1 MIAVLFSDLMAPL
14 ESKSTSQQEKSSGDS
29 EKTALKKD
37 APPELSEEDK
47 ALQEELNTT
56 VEKLQNASQVEQ
68 KDALELLRSKLREST
83 NSMTSVPKPL
93 KFLMPHYKLLKEEV
107 YFKLD
112 SQENRKLCADIL
124 SVLAMVCSEDNDCL
138 NYRKLG
144 SREAIG
150 SWGHEY
156 VLHVSNEIGT
166 VWNSLDVE
174 AADVN
179 DKRDELQNIVKE
191 IVPYFMQHNAE
202 SDACD
207 ILMEIEN
214 LDALVEYCDIN
225 TYSRVCLYL
234 ISCVKYVAEPENTN
248 LLKCAYKIYR
258 KFDKLP
264 DAMRLAMCLNDTT
277 LMVDVFESSQT
288 SQLQKQLSFM
298 LGRQQIYLELEAM
311 NVSEEDADVDE
322 LKEIMTNGKL
332 NGNFLALARELDIM
346 EPKLPAD
353 IYKSHLDQNKF
364 LT

>member
-1 MIAVLFSDLMAPL
+1 MAPL
-14 ESKSTSQQEKSSGDS
+14 ESKSSAPEEKKSAGDT
-29 EKTALKKD
+29 EKNVKKD

-47 ALQEELNTT
+47 ALQEELNAA
-56 VEKLQNASQVEQ
+56 VEKIQNGTQSEQ
-68 KDALELLRSKLREST
+68 RNALDLLRSKLREST

-93 KFLMPHYKLLKEEV
+93 KFLMPHYKLLKDEV
-107 YFKLD
+107 YPKFD
-112 SQENRKLCADIL
+112 SEENRRFCADIL
-124 SVLAMVCSEDNDCL
+124 SVLAMVCSEENDCL

-144 SREAIG
+144 SREPIG

-156 VLHVSNEIGT
+156 VLHVSNEIGA

-174 AADVN
+174 AADLN
-179 DKRDELQNIVKE
+179 EKRDELHNIVKE

-214 LDALVEYCDIN
+214 LDALIEYCDPN
-225 TYSRVCLYL
+225 SYNRVCLYL

-277 LMVDVFESSQT
+277 LMVDVFESAQT

-311 NVSEEDADVDE
+311 NVSQEDVDVDE

-346 EPKLPAD
+346 EPKLPSD